1 MLRLLVLVFAISL
14 AGCASGPDPLN
25 GAWRLTHLEGGPSQF
40 GERPPTLTF
49 NADNTGGGYAGCN
62 QFFAT
67 VTRDDPAIT
76 FTQIGAT
83 KMLCEATMQ
92 LESTYLAALGR
103 VRNARTQGGQLLMFD
118 EGGTEVLR
126 FAR

>member
-1 MLRLLVLVFAISL
+1 MLRMLVLVFAIAL
-14 AGCASGPDPLN
+14 AGCASTPDPVA
-25 GAWRLTHLEGGPSQF
+25 GDWRLTHIEGGPSEF
-40 GERPPTLTF
+40 GPRAPTLSF
-49 NADNTGGGYAGCN
+49 NADGTAGGYAGCN

-67 VTRDDPAIT
+67 VTRNDPAIT

-83 KMLCEATMQ
+83 KMFCEATMQ
-92 LESTYLAALGR
+92 VEAAYLGALGR
-103 VRNARTQGGQLLMFD
+103 VRNAREQQGQLLMFD